1 MPLVSDCSLLTM
13 QAKNPAPDLRR
24 STKEPAHMEAAG
36 SSSITSSSE
45 TSVSETS
52 SSDGAGSLLW
62 NDIDRLS
69 SMSNNSR
76 VLAKKK
82 DRRTVRGPLATL
94 RTDTSEPRDVDSD
107 ARFTDWDG
115 ESYVYEPNGSFV
127 GTMFDDGRS
136 EIAPEDSISVKNV
149 HRRPYEAVS
158 NGECSDDESVYLGER
173 VYKGTNYEDTLMLFA
188 ADTSRKTK
196 NEDRLTRLGY
206 VERLPDIDG
215 KRHYRIELAIDKLI
229 EEDKVRTELGTI
241 TLSSSELT
249 MLNSD
254 GLQPKLAS
262 DLDSPEA
269 FNNGFLEVKSSP
281 VSGYGA
287 FAVHDLEPCT
297 TILIERELFN
307 ANAFDLYM
315 KLDALTEEQVKAYHT
330 LYGHRRS
337 PSEDIRAAIWRTN
350 RFSVGRGG
358 SVFLIASRFNHACKG
373 RNNVDYSYD
382 KAKKCMVFATKE
394 KVTAGSELFIR
405 YGSNPQHL
413 FSTWGFRC
421 SCGGCAGI
429 SEEECKAIM
438 RSSLGQGQD
447 DSLVSSY

>member
-1 MPLVSDCSLLTM
+1 M
-13 QAKNPAPDLRR
+13 AADLRA
-24 STKEPAHMEAAG
+24 STEEPAHMEAEG

-52 SSDGAGSLLW
+52 SSDGDGSLLR

-76 VLAKKK
+76 ALVKKK
-82 DRRTVRGPLATL
+82 DHRTVRGPLATL
-94 RTDTSEPRDVDSD
+94 QTDTSEPRDVDSD

-127 GTMFDDGRS
+127 GAMFDDGRS
-136 EIAPEDSISVKNV
+136 EVAPEDSISMKDV
-149 HRRPYEAVS
+149 HRRPY
-158 NGECSDDESVYLGER
+158 
-173 VYKGTNYEDTLMLFA
+173 
-188 ADTSRKTK
+188 DTSRKAK
-196 NEDRLTRLGY
+196 YEDRLTRLGY
-206 VERLPDIDG
+206 VERLPDIGG
-215 KRHYRIELAIDKLI
+215 KRHYRIQLAIDKLI
-229 EEDKVRTELGTI
+229 EEDKVHTELGTI
-241 TLSSSELT
+241 TLSSSGLT
-249 MLNSD
+249 ILNSD

-262 DLDSPEA
+262 DLEA
-269 FNNGFLEVKSSP
+269 FNNGCLEVKISP

-287 FAVHDLEPCT
+287 FAVRDLEPCT

-315 KLDALTEEQVKAYHT
+315 KLDALTEEQVKAYHA
-330 LYGHRRS
+330 LYGHSRS

-350 RFSVGRGG
+350 RFSIGRGG
-358 SVFLIASRFNHACKG
+358 SVFLVASRFNHACKG

-382 KAKKCMVFATKE
+382 KAKKCMVFATRG

-421 SCGGCAGI
+421 NCGGCAGI
-429 SEEECKAIM
+429 SDDECKAIK
-438 RSSLGQGQD
+438 RLSWGQSQD
-447 DSLVSSY
+447 DDLVSSY